1 MNQSIKPNEQLF
13 VISGSNNPRQ
23 YIKEYE
29 TMFITMLYYKI
40 ISKKEKK
47 IIETKLYPRHFS

>member
-40 ISKKEKK
+40 ISKKKK
-47 IIETKLYPRHFS
+47 I